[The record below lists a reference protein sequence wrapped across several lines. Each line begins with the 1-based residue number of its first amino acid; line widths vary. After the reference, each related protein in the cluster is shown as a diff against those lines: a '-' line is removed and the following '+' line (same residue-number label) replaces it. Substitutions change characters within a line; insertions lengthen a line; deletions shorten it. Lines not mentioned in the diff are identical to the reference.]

1 MEDKSSPE
9 YQRMSWEALK
19 KSVNGLINKVS
30 VGNLGHLIQEIFYEN
45 IVRGRGLF
53 CRSAIRAQ
61 SSSTTFTNVYAAM
74 IAIINT
80 KMPELG
86 NLMLRRLVLNFK
98 KSFTRNDRAGCNSSL
113 LFIAHMFNQQMV
125 GVLLPL
131 QIAALLLGNPTDDS
145 VELSVNFL
153 TEAGAMLSQV
163 NPKGFNQIFDRLRAI
178 LHEGVID
185 KRVQYT
191 IESLFDVRKKNFATN
206 PPVRSEL
213 DLVEEEDQYVHEV
226 DLDSPLDPESNLDF
240 FHVDENFPE
249 NEEKY
254 KVIREEILGEDTVQE
269 LEGRKE
275 NGGMESE
282 EEEEPQAVTQEDGE
296 EAVVAPVKDSGKILD
311 NTETDLMNFQRT
323 VYLTIMSAATHEEC
337 CHKLMKIKMKP
348 GQELELCNMLI
359 ECCCQERSYVKFYG
373 LVAQRFCELDK
384 VYRDNFEKCFL
395 GQYSVIHRLDTNK
408 LRNVAKLFSHL
419 LHSDGLSWEILQVIH
434 LNEEETTSAGRIF
447 IKIIFQELAEYLGLS
462 KLNSRLRDPIMQSFY
477 NGIFPKENPRD
488 TRFAINFFTFI
499 GLGGLTDDL
508 REHLKNAPKR
518 ILEKEESSDEESDSS
533 SSSSSSDSSSDSSS
547 SSSDS
552 SDSEDDRKRKKRSR
566 R

>member
-1 MEDKSSPE
+1 
-9 YQRMSWEALK
+9 
-19 KSVNGLINKVS
+19 
-30 VGNLGHLIQEIFYEN
+30 
-45 IVRGRGLF
+45 
-53 CRSAIRAQ
+53 
-61 SSSTTFTNVYAAM
+61 
-74 IAIINT
+74 
-80 KMPELG
+80 
-86 NLMLRRLVLNFK
+86 
-98 KSFTRNDRAGCNSSL
+98 
-113 LFIAHMFNQQMV
+113 MFNQQMV